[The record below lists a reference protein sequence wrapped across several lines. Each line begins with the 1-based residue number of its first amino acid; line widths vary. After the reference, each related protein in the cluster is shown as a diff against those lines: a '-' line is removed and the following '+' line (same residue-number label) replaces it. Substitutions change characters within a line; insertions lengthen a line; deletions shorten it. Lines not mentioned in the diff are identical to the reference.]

1 MHVLS
6 DSNVMYLLVDEKIY
20 ETYVGII
27 LWRAGSH
34 SSSFGTLFNIDSR
47 ILSALGMHSA
57 FVEDSGS
64 EDLVMEGKVRQLPV
78 WYHALVF
85 SF

>member
-1 MHVLS
+1 
-6 DSNVMYLLVDEKIY
+6 MYLLVDEKIY
-20 ETYVGII
+20 MLESVIV
-27 LWRAGSH
+27 WHVASH
-34 SSSFGTLFNIDSR
+34 SSSFGTLFNIHSR

-64 EDLVMEGKVRQLPV
+64 EDLVMEGKVKQLPA
-78 WYHALVF
+78 WYHAPAF